1 MAITAPIANPAVTET
16 RRTSRATIEVQRNAP
31 GEFAVYREKLGLDA
45 EDNVVW
51 VEQNQVAVRRGFAQI
66 AEETVTL
73 GDGTELTGNDVVE
86 ALSKLF
92 DRWADEDAA
101 NAVQPA
107 PPPMAPMPMMAP
119 PPPPKPNPF

>member
-45 EDNVVW
+45 EGNVVW

-73 GDGTELTGNDVVE
+73 GDGTELTGDDVVE
-86 ALSKLF
+86 ALSKMF
-92 DRWADEDAA
+92 DRWADEDAGSA
-101 NAVQPA
+101 AQPA
-107 PPPMAPMPMMAP
+107 SPPMAPSPMMAP